1 MYSATYIFF
10 DFIRIVIVGATMEAN
25 SLRIKHT
32 MYIGLQQDCGVAQWL
47 RRRSLAGALSLICA

>member
-1 MYSATYIFF
+1 
-10 DFIRIVIVGATMEAN
+10 MEAN